1 MYQLHYFPAN
11 ANAAPH
17 MGLEAIGAKY
27 GLIFVDRAND
37 AQKSSEYLKI
47 DPNGHSYPGR
57 RQSDRLRGR
66 CHRAASSIG
75 MPTRD

>member
-27 GLIFVDRAND
+27 GLIFVDRAKD

-47 DPNGHSYPGR
+47 DPNGRIPTLVDGTLIVSEAAAIVLHR
-57 RQSDRLRGR
+57 RSACR
-66 CHRAASSIG
+66 
-75 MPTRD
+75 RD